1 MKDVATNH
9 LKRIGSRYYMVR
21 RVPVDLASEYTG
33 KFIKRSLGTS
43 DWQDAKELLR
53 VALVRLDQEFAEKR
67 RKVAATSVSEISDSE
82 IDRLAAIWL
91 ADVHEEAEEFTR
103 EGVNGRSYDQPVARS
118 EESSGGEK

>member
-1 MKDVATNH
+1 MIRRPPRSTRTDT
-9 LKRIGSRYYMVR
+9 LFPYTTLFRSKRSGSRYYMVR

-82 IDRLAAIWL
+82 IDQI
-91 ADVHEEAEEFTR
+91 
-103 EGVNGRSYDQPVARS
+103 GRAHV
-118 EESSGGEK
+118 

>member
-91 ADVHEEAEEFTR
+91 ADVDRKSTR
-103 EGVNGRSYDQPVARS
+103 LNTSQ
-118 EESSGGEK
+118 

>member
-1 MKDVATNH
+1 M
-9 LKRIGSRYYMVR
+9 GGG
-21 RVPVDLASEYTG
+21 VPVYLAGDETG

-53 VALVRLDQEFAEKR
+53 VALVRLDQEFAEKG

-91 ADVHEEAEEFTR
+91 ADVLEEDEEIRR
-103 EGVNGRSYDQPVARS
+103 EGLNGRSYDQLVATR
-118 EESSGGEK
+118 